1 MGESVIRR
9 SLKAPHHS
17 FISVGAKG
25 RMKIFVALLLI
36 VGIYFAHAAEETDIE
51 DVEAVSKEVVTM
63 KPTEAPSPRFLPGQT
78 WQPWAQQQQMSGQ
91 FLPGQTW
98 QQWAQPQN
106 NYLAGQTWQPWAQEA
121 MASNEV
127 MQGQH
132 LAGQTWQA
140 WAQPQNSYL
149 GGQTWQPWA
158 REAAASTSKEN
169 ENVGAPARLQE
180 FNPDDLL
187 KVQFSPSGTVQASQT
202 GVFPIREPVRQQQL
216 QQQPM
221 NNMWNQPAFQQQQ
234 PSWISNMP
242 NPNYQSATPTDR
254 VEK

>member
-1 MGESVIRR
+1 MGESVIHR

-106 NYLAGQTWQPWAQEA
+106 NYLAGQTWQPWA
-121 MASNEV
+121 
-127 MQGQH
+127 
-132 LAGQTWQA
+132 
-140 WAQPQNSYL
+140 
-149 GGQTWQPWA
+149 

-221 NNMWNQPAFQQQQ
+221 DSMWNQPAFQQQQ

-242 NPNYQSATPTDR
+242 NPNYPVYYPNRQSG
-254 VEK
+254 E